1 MLIIILQCKKVQ
13 LLAVLPHSA
22 PASCNYLK
30 VCFSTSEH
38 NQALCGAKR
47 QNPGQLGG
55 GAEPGDRMLSVGTT
69 CVPSTPSWKPGGM
82 HSCAKVSVRWTKQV
96 SALPRLP
103 LQLAVGLFV
112 PSGWL
117 LVFPMLQWFS
127 YLGSTAE
134 GEATC
139 LVSCASCRW

>member
-1 MLIIILQCKKVQ
+1 MLIIILQCKEVQ
-13 LLAVLPHSA
+13 LLAVVPHSA

-30 VCFSTSEH
+30 VGFSTSEH
-38 NQALCGAKR
+38 CQALRGAKR

-55 GAEPGDRMLSVGTT
+55 GAEPGARMLSVGTA
-69 CVPSTPSWKPGGM
+69 CAPSTRSWKPGGM
-82 HSCAKVSVRWTKQV
+82 HSCAMVSVRWTKQV

-112 PSGWL
+112 PL
-117 LVFPMLQWFS
+117 LVFPLLQWVS

-134 GEATC
+134 GEANC